1 MRAAERTPAAV
12 LDALRNGSFY
22 ASSGPAVHDVAV
34 TDAGVEVRCSPARP
48 VTLRSGP
55 WDGGRANADPRLMHW
70 RGHGHRAGRRRPDHR
85 RARCAFPRLWRW
97 GRVEVQAADGTTAWT
112 NPMPLPLDTS
122 GGPGVQPVID
132 GGRPRA
138 LIFDFNGTLSDDE
151 TIMYRVFA
159 ELFARHGRPLSEQPY
174 LDELA
179 GLSDEQIVTTWLGA
193 ASMSRRS
200 WPSGSSATSTRSPDA
215 DTVGEDVR
223 RGVLY
228 AASRVPVLIV
238 SGAAHAEIEG
248 VLAAARA
255 GRRGDRGHLVR
266 RRDGRQAAPGGL
278 PASARPCSTSRAST
292 RRPPRWSRSRTPRPG
307 VASAKAAGMR
317 CIAVAGTLPRERL
330 AAADSIV
337 PGIGESLI
345 RSLLD

>member
-1 MRAAERTPAAV
+1 
-12 LDALRNGSFY
+12 
-22 ASSGPAVHDVAV
+22 
-34 TDAGVEVRCSPARP
+34 
-48 VTLRSGP
+48 
-55 WDGGRANADPRLMHW
+55 
-70 RGHGHRAGRRRPDHR
+70 
-85 RARCAFPRLWRW
+85 
-97 GRVEVQAADGTTAWT
+97 
-112 NPMPLPLDTS
+112 
-122 GGPGVQPVID
+122 VID

-159 ELFARHGRPLSEQPY
+159 ELFERHGRPLSEQAY

-193 ASMSRRS
+193 DVDVEAIVAERIQRYI
-200 WPSGSSATSTRSPDA
+200 DA
-215 DTVGEDVR
+215 VAETETVGEDVR

-248 VLAAARA
+248 VLAAAGLAAAVTAVISSDAVTDGKPHPEGYLRA
-255 GRRGDRGHLVR
+255 LSVLHEQGVD
-266 RRDGRQAAPGGL
+266 AAP
-278 PASARPCSTSRAST
+278 AQVVAFEDTEA
-292 RRPPRWSRSRTPRPG
+292 G
-307 VASAKAAGMR
+307 VASAKAAGMQ
-317 CIAVAGTLPRERL
+317 CIAVAGTLPPERL

>member
-1 MRAAERTPAAV
+1 M
-12 LDALRNGSFY
+12 
-22 ASSGPAVHDVAV
+22 
-34 TDAGVEVRCSPARP
+34 
-48 VTLRSGP
+48 
-55 WDGGRANADPRLMHW
+55 
-70 RGHGHRAGRRRPDHR
+70 
-85 RARCAFPRLWRW
+85 
-97 GRVEVQAADGTTAWT
+97 
-112 NPMPLPLDTS
+112 
-122 GGPGVQPVID
+122 ID

-159 ELFARHGRPLSEQPY
+159 ELFERHGRPLSEQAY

-193 ASMSRRS
+193 DVDVEAIVAERIQRYI
-200 WPSGSSATSTRSPDA
+200 DA
-215 DTVGEDVR
+215 VAETETVGEDVR

-248 VLAAARA
+248 VLAAAGLADAVTAVISSDAVTDGKPHPEGYLRA
-255 GRRGDRGHLVR
+255 LSVLHDQGVD
-266 RRDGRQAAPGGL
+266 AAP
-278 PASARPCSTSRAST
+278 AQVVAFEDTEA
-292 RRPPRWSRSRTPRPG
+292 G
-307 VASAKAAGMR
+307 VASAKAAGMH
-317 CIAVAGTLPRERL
+317 CIAVAGTLPPERL

>member
-1 MRAAERTPAAV
+1 
-12 LDALRNGSFY
+12 
-22 ASSGPAVHDVAV
+22 
-34 TDAGVEVRCSPARP
+34 
-48 VTLRSGP
+48 
-55 WDGGRANADPRLMHW
+55 
-70 RGHGHRAGRRRPDHR
+70 
-85 RARCAFPRLWRW
+85 
-97 GRVEVQAADGTTAWT
+97 
-112 NPMPLPLDTS
+112 
-122 GGPGVQPVID
+122 VID

-159 ELFARHGRPLSEQPY
+159 ELFERHGRPLSEQAY

-193 ASMSRRS
+193 DVDVEAIVAERIQRYI
-200 WPSGSSATSTRSPDA
+200 DA
-215 DTVGEDVR
+215 VAETETVGEDVR

-248 VLAAARA
+248 VLAAAGLADAVTAEGYLRA
-255 GRRGDRGHLVR
+255 LSVLHEQGVD
-266 RRDGRQAAPGGL
+266 AAP
-278 PASARPCSTSRAST
+278 AQVVAFEDTEA
-292 RRPPRWSRSRTPRPG
+292 G
-307 VASAKAAGMR
+307 VASAKAAGMH
-317 CIAVAGTLPRERL
+317 CIAVAGTLPPERL

>member
-1 MRAAERTPAAV
+1 M
-12 LDALRNGSFY
+12 
-22 ASSGPAVHDVAV
+22 
-34 TDAGVEVRCSPARP
+34 
-48 VTLRSGP
+48 
-55 WDGGRANADPRLMHW
+55 
-70 RGHGHRAGRRRPDHR
+70 
-85 RARCAFPRLWRW
+85 
-97 GRVEVQAADGTTAWT
+97 
-112 NPMPLPLDTS
+112 
-122 GGPGVQPVID
+122 ID
-132 GGRPRA
+132 GDRPRA

-159 ELFARHGRPLSEQPY
+159 ELFERHGRPLSKQAY

-179 GLSDEQIVTTWLGA
+179 GLSDEQIVTTWLG
-193 ASMSRRS
+193 
-200 WPSGSSATSTRSPDA
+200 TDVDVDA
-215 DTVGEDVR
+215 IVAERIQRYIDAVAETETVGEDVR

-248 VLAAARA
+248 VLAASGLADAVTAVISSDAVTDGKPHPEGYLRA
-255 GRRGDRGHLVR
+255 LSVLHEHGVD
-266 RRDGRQAAPGGL
+266 AAP
-278 PASARPCSTSRAST
+278 AQVVAFEDTEA
-292 RRPPRWSRSRTPRPG
+292 G

>member
-1 MRAAERTPAAV
+1 M
-12 LDALRNGSFY
+12 
-22 ASSGPAVHDVAV
+22 
-34 TDAGVEVRCSPARP
+34 
-48 VTLRSGP
+48 
-55 WDGGRANADPRLMHW
+55 
-70 RGHGHRAGRRRPDHR
+70 
-85 RARCAFPRLWRW
+85 
-97 GRVEVQAADGTTAWT
+97 
-112 NPMPLPLDTS
+112 
-122 GGPGVQPVID
+122 ID

-138 LIFDFNGTLSDDE
+138 LIFDFNGTISDDE

-159 ELFARHGRPLSEQPY
+159 ELFERHDHPLSEQAY

-193 ASMSRRS
+193 DVDV
-200 WPSGSSATSTRSPDA
+200 DA
-215 DTVGEDVR
+215 IVAERIQRYIDAVAQTETVGEDVR

-248 VLAAARA
+248 VLAAAGLADAVTAVISSDAVTDGKPHPEGYLRA
-255 GRRGDRGHLVR
+255 LSVLHEQGVD
-266 RRDGRQAAPGGL
+266 AAP
-278 PASARPCSTSRAST
+278 AQVVAFEDTEA
-292 RRPPRWSRSRTPRPG
+292 G

-317 CIAVAGTLPRERL
+317 CIAVAGTLPSERL

-337 PGIGESLI
+337 PGIEESLI